1 MSRRKGR
8 RGAAQPAKDAPPR
21 DPTIG
26 RGKRPAKEAYHFE
39 DEYDK
44 GWIDPRLSEKPD
56 ADHQIQA
63 ICFAF
68 EHMEESYR
76 DKVVTGDLDPANAE
90 FRLRGMLDTIRTLKW
105 FKENKEFILKAT
117 RNGKNNEMA

>member
-1 MSRRKGR
+1 M
-8 RGAAQPAKDAPPR
+8 
-21 DPTIG
+21 
-26 RGKRPAKEAYHFE
+26 
-39 DEYDK
+39 
-44 GWIDPRLSEKPD
+44 SEKPD
-56 ADHQIQA
+56 IDHQIQS

-68 EHMEESYR
+68 
-76 DKVVTGDLDPANAE
+76 DKLQDEYKQMCRSGDLDPANAE